1 MKTIKA
7 IIIDD
12 EADAR
17 KVLSTLID
25 FSPHPIEIV
34 AFCGNLEQGV
44 AEIKEH
50 RPDVVFLDIQM
61 PKFAGY
67 EIVDFFDE
75 INFEIV
81 FVTAFDQYALKAFEL
96 SAIDYLVKPV
106 NRARLNETLKKIT
119 ETVQQKRT
127 IIEFELLRDSLVNR
141 KSEKIVIPEIG
152 MNRVLKL
159 DDIICIQGQG
169 NYSTIYL
176 LDAKKVTVSKNLKYF
191 ERVIDPELTFFR
203 TQKSWII
210 NTEHVQ
216 NFNRN
221 KGIIQMSQGIE
232 AKLSINRVK
241 EFDALFANN

>member
-1 MKTIKA
+1 MKSIKS
-7 IIIDD
+7 IIVDD
-12 EADAR
+12 EPDAR
-17 KVLSTLID
+17 KVLSRLID
-25 FSPHPIEIV
+25 FSPYPIEVV
-34 AFCGNLEQGV
+34 AFCGNLEEAVVNINQLQ
-44 AEIKEH
+44 
-50 RPDVVFLDIQM
+50 PDVVFLDIQM

-81 FVTAFDQYALKAFEL
+81 FVTAFDKYALKAFEL

-106 NRARLNETLKKIT
+106 NRSRLNDTLKKIS
-119 ETVQQKRT
+119 ETVEQKRT
-127 IIEFELLRDSLVNR
+127 INEFELLRDSLINR

-152 MNRVLKL
+152 SNRVLKL

-169 NYSTIYL
+169 NYSTIYMK
-176 LDAKKVTVSKNLKYF
+176 DEKKVTVSKNLKYF

-210 NTEHVQ
+210 NTEHLL
-216 NFNRN
+216 NFNRST
-221 KGIIQMSQGIE
+221 GVIRMAQGIE

-241 EFDALFANN
+241 EFDAIFTK